1 MEAIDLYKYIN
12 DNNIEW
18 HYQDNNGTDD
28 VIIFTYAF
36 QVEDFNKLI
45 KKYVSDGGIECRMM
59 DGYFAFWMNDI
70 CEHFG
75 IELSK
80 VFDPKDAH

>member
-18 HYQDNNGTDD
+18 HYQDNDGTED
-28 VIIFTYAF
+28 VIIFPYAF

-45 KKYVSDGGIECRMM
+45 KDQVGDGGIECRMM
-59 DGYFAFWMNDI
+59 GGYFAFWMNDI
-70 CEHFG
+70 CEYYG